1 MRTDLPISR
10 TLFPCLRS
18 LALTRPSEHDALVSD
33 DAPDHDRALRAFM
46 ILLPICLAGLFLVL
60 SFVLPVFAD
69 MSVAARLVLPLL
81 VCLLF
86 FAKSRMSGRD
96 DRAWWRSWW

>member
-1 MRTDLPISR
+1 MLV
-10 TLFPCLRS
+10 PCLRS
-18 LALTRPSEHDALVSD
+18 LALTRRSEHDALVSG
-33 DAPDHDRALRAFM
+33 APDHDRALRAFM
-46 ILLPICLAGLFLVL
+46 ILLPICVAGLFLVL

-69 MSVAARLVLPLL
+69 MSVVARLVLPLL

-86 FAKSRMSGRD
+86 FAKSRMTGRD